1 MLFRRLDDQMRAAFH
16 YVASTFTYP
25 PPRPSRP
32 SSSDIDRQRRRKI
45 TSFLSRGS
53 VRLQRGHYTVQDNVS
68 YISQYVMVPA
78 SRYVIARQ
86 PDWINLLAA

>member
-53 VRLQRGHYTVQDNVS
+53 VRLQRG
-68 YISQYVMVPA
+68 QYVTREDLKKKHETLP
-78 SRYVIARQ
+78 SRPTQ
-86 PDWINLLAA
+86 PS